1 MLIKD
6 LYKLIKDCIWAGR
19 YKRAV
24 RKAKKLSALF
34 NMTYFVILYR
44 GKLEV
49 IPKKNIK
56 RLISQRKF
64 KRGTTVQDIEKIA
77 LYVAK

>member
-6 LYKLIKDCIWAGR
+6 LYKLIKECIWAGR

-24 RKAKKLSALF
+24 RKAKNLSALF

-49 IPKKNIK
+49 IPKKNLK
-56 RLISQRKF
+56 RLVLQRKF
-64 KRGTTVQDIEKIA
+64 KSGTTIQDIEKIA

>member
-1 MLIKD
+1 MFRELI
-6 LYKLIKDCIWAGR
+6 KLIKDCIWAVR
-19 YKRAV
+19 YKKAV
-24 RKAKKLSALF
+24 RKAKRLSVLF

-49 IPKKNIK
+49 IPKKNLK

-64 KRGTTVQDIEKIA
+64 KRGTTIRDIENIA
-77 LYVAK
+77 LYIAK

>member
-6 LYKLIKDCIWAGR
+6 LYKLIKEYIWAGR
-19 YKRAV
+19 YKKAV
-24 RKAKKLSALF
+24 RNAKTLSALF

-49 IPKKNIK
+49 IPKKNLK
-56 RLISQRKF
+56 RLILQRKF
-64 KRGTTVQDIEKIA
+64 KSGTTIQDIEKIA

>member
-6 LYKLIKDCIWAGR
+6 LYKLIRECIWAGR

-24 RKAKKLSALF
+24 RKAKKYAALF
-34 NMTYFVILYR
+34 NMTYFVILYK

-49 IPKKNIK
+49 IPKKNLK
-56 RLISQRKF
+56 RLVLQRKF
-64 KRGTTVQDIEKIA
+64 KRGTTIQDIEKIA

>member
-1 MLIKD
+1 MFREWI
-6 LYKLIKDCIWAGR
+6 KLIKDCIWAGR

-24 RKAKKLSALF
+24 RKAKILSALF
-34 NMTYFVILYR
+34 NMTYFVILYQ

-49 IPKKNIK
+49 IPKKNLK

-64 KRGTTVQDIEKIA
+64 KSGTTIQDIEKIA